1 MSCTHL
7 MPAIRCVWPVTY
19 AFNALPAP
27 HAWRG
32 HDGPDVRRLGNARVR
47 PGAESH
53 WARGG
58 SGALP
63 HQEVGLEPQDTWQY
77 RSPVGRWSWCLS
89 HMVTPEPSCAGAGLE
104 PRGTWRLRS
113 LPLPGDGLGARGTP
127 EPSPS
132 GWCAQCLGARG
143 DTEAL
148 SWRVARS
155 VPCDTWRHRSPLL
168 TGGVLYASGHVAEPE
183 PSSTGNG
190 AGAVGLI
197 F

>member
-1 MSCTHL
+1 VASGHLALLLAASMSCTHL

-58 SGALP
+58 SGALS

-77 RSPVGRWSWCLS
+77 RSPIGRWPWCLS
-89 HMVTPEPSCAGAGLE
+89 HVVTPEPSCAGG
-104 PRGTWRLRS
+104 GT
-113 LPLPGDGLGARGTP
+113 GATRHVATP
-127 EPSPS
+127 EPSPT
-132 GWCAQCLGARG
+132 R
-143 DTEAL
+143 
-148 SWRVARS
+148 
-155 VPCDTWRHRSPLL
+155 
-168 TGGVLYASGHVAEPE
+168 
-183 PSSTGNG
+183 
-190 AGAVGLI
+190 
-197 F
+197 